1 MRNLTK
7 EELAAIKGLEQVDV
21 LIEMYGAY
29 LLQEPWTEI
38 DRERLEKMEAAF
50 YLLQDE
56 FALKLGRLKEVF
68 LGGEYSE

>member
-1 MRNLTK
+1 MNELTK
-7 EELAAIKGLEQVDV
+7 AEKKAIKGLEQIEV

-29 LLQEPWTEI
+29 LVQEPWIEV

-56 FALKLGRLKEVF
+56 FSLKLRELKEVF
-68 LGGEYSE
+68 AVD

>member
-38 DRERLEKMEAAF
+38 DRERLEKMEAAC
-50 YLLQDE
+50 YLLQAA
-56 FALKLGRLKEVF
+56 FALKLGRLKEVL